1 MHSREIWDK
10 ARKTAIF
17 ITHSIREAIFLS
29 DRVIVMGKR
38 PSTIIED
45 VRNSVR
51 APRDPS
57 IEADPRFNELY
68 LHLRELNSPF
78 GFERAVTDTV
88 NKLSL
93 FPRPQV
99 TPKRPSLAVIRD
111 RARTLV
117 LPVVAAAIV
126 IGCWEAVVRIK
137 HIPNTLLPAPSA
149 VAYRLMETLPFLLGQ
164 AVPTTIETIAS
175 FLISMVLGIFIA
187 VLICKSRLIR
197 DALYPNIVLFQLIPK
212 IALAPLFIV
221 WLGIGSTS
229 RITFAVFISFFPVV
243 VATLTGLMSVDREL
257 LRLCKAVGADEVL
270 AFMRRSGFRRRCR
283 ICSLGSRSP
292 SLLR

>member
-1 MHSREIWDK
+1 M
-10 ARKTAIF
+10 
-17 ITHSIREAIFLS
+17 
-29 DRVIVMGKR
+29 
-38 PSTIIED
+38 
-45 VRNSVR
+45 
-51 APRDPS
+51 
-57 IEADPRFNELY
+57 
-68 LHLRELNSPF
+68 
-78 GFERAVTDTV
+78 TDTV

-243 VATLTGLMSVDREL
+243 VATLTGLMSVDRDL
-257 LRLCKAVGADEVL
+257 LRLCKAVGADESRIYAKVRFPAAVPHVFAGLKIAITFAMIGVIVGEFITAQAGLGYMILFAASQAEMTLIFASIVVL
-270 AFMRRSGFRRRCR
+270 CVIGLILYGLIVMAEALALRRYG
-283 ICSLGSRSP
+283 G
-292 SLLR
+292 

>member
-1 MHSREIWDK
+1 M
-10 ARKTAIF
+10 
-17 ITHSIREAIFLS
+17 
-29 DRVIVMGKR
+29 
-38 PSTIIED
+38 
-45 VRNSVR
+45 
-51 APRDPS
+51 
-57 IEADPRFNELY
+57 
-68 LHLRELNSPF
+68 
-78 GFERAVTDTV
+78 TDTV
-88 NKLSL
+88 NKLNL
-93 FPRPQV
+93 FPRPQAA
-99 TPKRPSLAVIRD
+99 TKRLSLTAIRD
-111 RARTLV
+111 RARMLV

-257 LRLCKAVGADEVL
+257 LRLCKAVGADESRIYAKVRFPAAVPHLFAGLKIAITFAMIGVIVGEFITAQAGLGYMILFAASQAEMTLIFASIVVLCVIGLILYGLIVMAEAL
-270 AFMRRSGFRRRCR
+270 AFRRYG
-283 ICSLGSRSP
+283 G
-292 SLLR
+292 

>member
-1 MHSREIWDK
+1 M
-10 ARKTAIF
+10 
-17 ITHSIREAIFLS
+17 
-29 DRVIVMGKR
+29 
-38 PSTIIED
+38 
-45 VRNSVR
+45 
-51 APRDPS
+51 
-57 IEADPRFNELY
+57 
-68 LHLRELNSPF
+68 
-78 GFERAVTDTV
+78 TDTV

-257 LRLCKAVGADEVL
+257 LRLCKAVGADEFRIYAKVRFPAAVPHLFAGLKIAITFAMIGVIVGEFITAQAGLGYMILFAASQAEMTLIFASIVVL
-270 AFMRRSGFRRRCR
+270 CVIGLILYGLIVMAEALALRRYG
-283 ICSLGSRSP
+283 G
-292 SLLR
+292 